1 MDGGNEAPARSDR
14 RRGFSKGRNKDLNST
29 RIETRYS
36 LFRKEQTK
44 IPSDPEI
51 GGKYRMLGRFVFQR
65 RQLGTLKGRVTKI
78 AVVC

>member
-14 RRGFSKGRNKDLNST
+14 RRGFSKGSNKDLNST
-29 RIETRYS
+29 RIETRCS

-51 GGKYRMLGRFVFQR
+51 GGKCRMLGRFVFQR
-65 RQLGTLKGRVTKI
+65 RQLGTLKDRVTKI

>member
-14 RRGFSKGRNKDLNST
+14 RRGFSKGSNKDLNST

-44 IPSDPEI
+44 IPTDPEI
-51 GGKYRMLGRFVFQR
+51 GGKDRTPGRFGPQR
-65 RQLGTLKGRVTKI
+65 TELGTLKGMVTKI